1 VFKANKKADHIPLLI
16 DIENIARETEKQF
29 GSPSANTTQDWAWIE

>member
-16 DIENIARETEKQF
+16 DIENLARESEEQF
-29 GSPSANTTQDWAWIE
+29 GNPGADTTQNWPWIE